1 MSVEK
6 AVEEISRYYI
16 GDRAVVEKI
25 LAALIAG
32 GHVLLEDVPG
42 VGKTLLAKL
51 VSRVLGLSY
60 RRIQFTPDLLP
71 SDIIGT
77 KVWRREKEE
86 FETVKGPIFTN
97 ILLADE
103 INRAPPKTQAAL
115 LEAMQELQ
123 VTIEGETYK
132 LDEPFLVVA
141 TQNPIE
147 LEGTYPLPEAQLDRF
162 MLRLS
167 LGYPDDKLL
176 LKERLAWKTDDPS
189 TRAQRILSKDDV
201 LALRAASED
210 VEVAEEIIEYVAAFA
225 AMRRDSRVAAGASPR
240 ALISLMRAARA
251 YALVKGRKYVIP
263 DDVKALAVDVL
274 AHRLYLKPEHKLEG
288 LDPRQIVVEYLAKIP
303 VPKWKK

>member
-6 AVEEISRYYI
+6 AVEEISRYYV

-32 GHVLLEDVPG
+32 GHVLIEDVPG

-123 VTIEGETYK
+123 VTIEGETYR
-132 LDEPFLVVA
+132 LDEPFLVIA

-167 LGYPDDKLL
+167 LGYPDDKVL
-176 LKERLAWKTDDPS
+176 LKERLAWRTDDPS
-189 TRAQRILSKDDV
+189 ARAQRVLSKDDV

-210 VEVAEEIIEYVAAFA
+210 VEVAEEIIEYIAAFA
-225 AMRRDSRVAAGASPR
+225 AMRRDPRVAAGASPR

-263 DDVKALAVDVL
+263 DDVKALAIDVL

-288 LDPRQIVVEYLAKIP
+288 LDPRQIVAEYLAKIP
-303 VPKWKK
+303 VPRWRK